1 MKTTFKKVFNEL
13 NDEFI
18 SIENFNVDENIDI
31 DIENIKR
38 EVLMCIDDKNGKK
51 KFSKKLIT
59 LLVAAAILITG
70 TVGAFATGSVQSIF
84 KELFNN
90 SGMNS
95 AGFYDGGNVEIVS
108 CDDSLN
114 VELLGVTGDGEKP
127 YSAIKATKKDGS
139 EVIDKDYKYPFWFVN
154 DMPEQLPEDKTVD
167 NRQKTLEG
175 TAIDVIV
182 KYADGST
189 QTKIINVDFYQSFE
203 NDKYGSSQIIFSYK
217 D

>member
-38 EVLMCIDDKNGKK
+38 EVLMRIDDKNGKK

-127 YSAIKATKKDGS
+127 YSAIEVTKKDGS